1 MDIGLDI
8 LRVQNSNTLVLVSF
22 GSANWTQDLVLYH
35 QTILPAS
42 ANYFLKIEFDFGLY
56 GYTSVYIVGVSA
68 VAQWVQKRMPVP
80 GVTDSCELSE
90 EGDGEP
96 S

>member
-1 MDIGLDI
+1 M
-8 LRVQNSNTLVLVSF
+8 
-22 GSANWTQDLVLYH
+22 LYH

-42 ANYFLKIEFDFGLY
+42 ANYFLKIKFDFELY
-56 GYTSVYIVGVSA
+56 EYTSVYIVGVSA
-68 VAQWVQKRMPVP
+68 VAQWVQKRIPVP